1 MIDIRSHI
9 LPELDDGSSSVSE
22 SLLMLGE
29 MRRQGIKIVA
39 ATRILRV
46 TARLLTAFSNAALNP
61 LRRFP
66 MPSRRSRRK

>member
-1 MIDIRSHI
+1 MIDIHSHI

-39 ATRILRV
+39 ATPHFEGHRETVNSFL
-46 TARLLTAFSNAALNP
+46 
-61 LRRFP
+61 
-66 MPSRRSRRK
+66 